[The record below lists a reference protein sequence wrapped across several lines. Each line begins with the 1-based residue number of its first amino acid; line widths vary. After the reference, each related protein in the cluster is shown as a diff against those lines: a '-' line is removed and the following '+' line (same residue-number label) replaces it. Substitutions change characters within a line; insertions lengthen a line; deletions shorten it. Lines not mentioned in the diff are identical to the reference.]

1 MKQDSMKN
9 YLLPAIAEICNF
21 GRELTGFKSTM
32 FSIAQLKY
40 YVNAYYRL
48 DEPIQD
54 FIDFMMRAMK
64 SLVDNTNLY
73 DKDSNT
79 KERLK
84 LKIDKSS
91 IFTPDMMKETIKKY
105 ESIVK
110 NVDDKYKNFIKIGF
124 SIPNQHGMCT
134 ELLFTLPKV
143 TVGFKGD
150 FTEQFK
156 LFSLITSINFV
167 GPFQLVDG
175 NAREFNVLSVKR
187 IIGTLKAVIKDK
199 KLYSDIEKDFPRS
212 LIVTILA
219 PFCFDPDFK
228 EGGELLELIN
238 GKYSIKR
245 VIEILNK
252 MEAHYN
258 RRTTAISHTP
268 LGIIRENGTDDY
280 YVYETYTIYKDTHR
294 ANSKYSNRTLSYRL
308 NPEYAMGENFVGF
321 INRIT
326 MIFTFYKLV
335 RLYEESDNIERD
347 IKKFI
352 EAYDKIEETLISTYN
367 KLVDSYNALLKSHK
381 EEEETQK
388 EDTKKI
394 LWN

>member
-1 MKQDSMKN
+1 M
-9 YLLPAIAEICNF
+9 
-21 GRELTGFKSTM
+21 
-32 FSIAQLKY
+32 
-40 YVNAYYRL
+40 
-48 DEPIQD
+48 
-54 FIDFMMRAMK
+54 
-64 SLVDNTNLY
+64 
-73 DKDSNT
+73 
-79 KERLK
+79 
-84 LKIDKSS
+84 
-91 IFTPDMMKETIKKY
+91 
-105 ESIVK
+105 
-110 NVDDKYKNFIKIGF
+110 
-124 SIPNQHGMCT
+124 
-134 ELLFTLPKV
+134 
-143 TVGFKGD
+143 
-150 FTEQFK
+150 
-156 LFSLITSINFV
+156 
-167 GPFQLVDG
+167 
-175 NAREFNVLSVKR
+175 LSVKR

-245 VIEILNK
+245 AIEILNK

-258 RRTTAISHTP
+258 HRTTGISHTP

-280 YVYETYTIYKDTHR
+280 YVYETYTIYKDMHR

-308 NPEYAMGENFVGF
+308 NPNYGMGENFIGF
-321 INRIT
+321 INRIS

-352 EAYDKIEETLISTYN
+352 DTYDRIGESLINTYDR
-367 KLVDSYNALLKSHK
+367 LVDSYNALLKSRR
-381 EEEETQK
+381 EEETRK